1 MNLSRLADAL
11 LAHALSYPCAWEDDP
26 WGERVAKVGKKV
38 FLFFGH
44 DHRGGETLTLAVKLP
59 RSGVAAL
66 DRPECSPTGYGL
78 GKSGWVSAKY
88 ECGDAPPI
96 ELVKSW
102 IDESYRAIAPKKLVK
117 TLDVEPPVRP
127 EPKARPEVVRRAKKK
142 VASPRDRSGGATA
155 PKKRPRA

>member
-1 MNLSRLADAL
+1 MNLARAADLL
-11 LAHALSYPCAWEDDP
+11 LAHALSYPGAWEDHP

-59 RSGVAAL
+59 RSGVGAL

-88 ECGDAPPI
+88 ERGDLPPV
-96 ELVKSW
+96 ELVKGW

-127 EPKARPEVVRRAKKK
+127 EPKAERETVRSAKKK
-142 VASPRDRSGGATA
+142 AASPRVKTA
-155 PKKRPRA
+155 SAKKQPRA

>member
-1 MNLSRLADAL
+1 MNLARAADQL
-11 LAHALSYPCAWEDDP
+11 FAHALSQPGAWEDHP

-44 DHRGGETLTLAVKLP
+44 DNRGGRSLTLAVKLP

-88 ECGDAPPI
+88 EDGDVPP
-96 ELVKSW
+96 LDVVKAW
-102 IDESYRAIAPKKLVK
+102 IDESYRAVAPKKLVK
-117 TLDVEPPVRP
+117 MLDVEPPVRP
-127 EPKARPEVVRRAKKK
+127 EPKAKRETVRIAKKK
-142 VASPRDRSGGATA
+142 TRPGAKPAPAKPVRKTRGG
-155 PKKRPRA
+155 